1 MTLKRNKLISV
12 CFIFLFLLFTAALF
26 PQILTPH
33 SFDNQHPEALL
44 SSPSAEF
51 WLGTDELG
59 RDLLARILYGARVSL
74 ACALLATLISGLFGI
89 FYGGL
94 SGFLGGKTDQFL
106 MRLLDVLYSIPDLL
120 YYILLGLFLG
130 RDFWGLLIALSS
142 LGWVSVARIV
152 RGEILKH
159 KEMPYVESAH
169 ALGLHSLR
177 ILTRHLIPQTWE
189 PVMVTLIFKIPTVIL
204 AESTL
209 SFIGLG
215 LTPPYSSWGTLAHE
229 GYQALRF
236 YPHLILFPSLLIFL
250 TIFSFQTIGNWLNE
264 LKAHS

>member
-1 MTLKRNKLISV
+1 MRQKKNILISF
-12 CFIFLFLLFTAALF
+12 CFIFLVLLFIAALF

-33 SFDNQHPEALL
+33 PFDQQNPNALL
-44 SSPSAEF
+44 APPSSEF

-59 RDLLARILYGARVSL
+59 RDLLSRTLYGARISL
-74 ACALLATLISGLFGI
+74 ACALLATLISGIFGI
-89 FYGGL
+89 LYGSL
-94 SGFLGGKTDQFL
+94 SGFLGGKADQFL
-106 MRLLDVLYSIPDLL
+106 MRLLDILYSVPDLL
-120 YYILLGLFLG
+120 FYILLGLFLG

-152 RGEILKH
+152 RGEILKQ
-159 KEMPYVESAH
+159 KEMPFVESAN
-169 ALGLHSLR
+169 ALGLRSFR

-189 PVMVTLIFKIPTVIL
+189 PIMVTLIFKIPTVIL

-236 YPHLILFPSLLIFL
+236 YPHLILFPSLFIFL
-250 TIFSFQTIGNWLNE
+250 TIFSFQTIGNWLSE
-264 LKAHS
+264 RK